1 MLPGLS
7 GSFVLLLLGMYTIIM
22 PAIEEFTHHPFGS
35 ETTIIVVFALGMLV
49 GLLSFAKVLT
59 FTFRKYPNPTMALL
73 TGFLIGSLNKVW
85 PWQNVLETRVNSKG
99 NEVVLFSESILPST
113 FSELPVDNFL
123 YGNVPQILPAIAI
136 MLAGIAIIYL
146 MNKYSVKGE

>member
-1 MLPGLS
+1 
-7 GSFVLLLLGMYTIIM
+7 
-22 PAIEEFTHHPFGS
+22 
-35 ETTIIVVFALGMLV
+35 
-49 GLLSFAKVLT
+49 
-59 FTFRKYPNPTMALL
+59 MALL

-123 YGNVPQILPAIAI
+123 YGNVPQILPAITI

-146 MNKYSVKGE
+146 MNKYSVKEE

>member
-1 MLPGLS
+1 
-7 GSFVLLLLGMYTIIM
+7 LGMYTIM
-22 PAIEEFTHHPFGS
+22 VPAIEEFTHHPFGP

-85 PWQNVLETRVNSKG
+85 PWQNVLETRVNSH
-99 NEVVLFSESILPST
+99 EERVVQFSESVWPTT
-113 FSELPVDNFL
+113 FSDLPTDNFL

-136 MLAGIAIIYL
+136 MLAGITLIYL
-146 MNKYSVKGE
+146 MNKYSVKEE